1 MLAELGLV
9 DAGRLERF
17 LEDYFDGRNSSWLG
31 AWLVLSTEAW
41 LRARSDV
48 SFTSNDQEAIA

>member
-9 DAGRLERF
+9 DVGRLDRF
-17 LEDYFDGRNSSWLG
+17 LEDYFDGRNASWLG

-48 SFTSNDQEAIA
+48 SFTSDDQEAAA